1 MEHHMEREAWQAA
14 ASEKEEEELKI
25 HCLTLRMALSAEN
38 AHTTFAILYT
48 KSSEREREQSTKHWE
63 VLLAVVRFCD

>member
-1 MEHHMEREAWQAA
+1 MEHHMERGMAA

-25 HCLTLRMALSAEN
+25 HCLTLRMALFAEN